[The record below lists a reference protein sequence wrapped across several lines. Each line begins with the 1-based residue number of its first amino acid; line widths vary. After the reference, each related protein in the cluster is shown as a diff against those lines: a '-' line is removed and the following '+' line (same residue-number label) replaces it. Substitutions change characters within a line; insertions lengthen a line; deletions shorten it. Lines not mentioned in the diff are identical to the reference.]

1 MPRRKR
7 SKTIDLGSLAPGMH
21 TEEIDLTS
29 FTDAL
34 MFVTLPSSPTSS
46 SAKFLSQAS
55 PTPAGSDADWYDV
68 HSAASY
74 ASFGANRDQIVVN
87 TVPAL
92 LGNPEPRHQVV
103 SIATSY
109 DVGSSFGNDFMT
121 SNFPL
126 PSRIRIES
134 AGNNETM
141 PNIKVQMHRSVG

>member
-34 MFVTLPSSPTSS
+34 MFVTLPSSPVA
-46 SAKFLSQAS
+46 SAQKFFSQAS
-55 PTPAGSDADWYDV
+55 PTPVGSDPDWYDV
-68 HSAASY
+68 FSACNYLAMP
-74 ASFGANRDQIVVN
+74 FNRDATVVN
-87 TVPAL
+87 TVSVPWAS
-92 LGNPEPRHQVV
+92 PEPRHQVV
-103 SIATSY
+103 SLATSY
-109 DVGSSFGNDFMT
+109 DVGASFGADFMT

-126 PSRIRIES
+126 PSRIRIQS
-134 AGNNETM
+134 KGTNQTM